1 MSKSIYIIGVRDL
14 NAQCIIKDLIS
25 LNFNIYVNK
34 EEYED
39 IEESIKSFINIYKN
53 EKYDILLLVND
64 EPISFER
71 NMLVLHIS
79 DKEASF
85 FINLINHIIYD
96 EEYRNIDSIPIIDID
111 NNIIKTNGHNL
122 KSGDNIYIDFLDN
135 HFIVDVLDNYKIKID
150 SDQLDKPFIN
160 GRINFIPKTKIIK
173 TSKSPYCKLNKKLD
187 NNYEPFFSSYISS
200 KICFEI
206 IKLSQGILLPLEG
219 WNHYKINDFTIN
231 PNTIIG
237 IYGYN
242 KELIN
247 KISLLNINKINIID
261 SNNFLEN
268 NLYNNIYQVN
278 EFTNE
283 TIILCCINNYEQVI
297 ELDKIIYEKEIP
309 LIFFEVDNL
318 NATIDAVIP
327 LETDRLINIYQIKK
341 EVSYPECMIQN
352 FPNLFEQTVIW
363 AQERFE
369 KNEREFNN
377 LFHDNIIKLLEIYPD
392 ESFWTKGKLQPKPI
406 IYNDQY
412 SKFNEITDKIEWIH
426 QTAVIRCK
434 NYGIISKD
442 INKTKEIIT
451 GIKENIFNI
460 DSLISDMVIMEM
472 IKYLDNNKLMKLEIN
487 MVNNNIIKSE
497 LKINKNIWNKFKCI
511 QNYKLN
517 EFIDEYNKLLQ
528 TNITMITCGPRIIY
542 ADFIPDNKDKLLS
555 ELINSEN
562 NIFSLSCDIEN
573 IDLPDIFIVI

>member
-1 MSKSIYIIGVRDL
+1 MYKSIYIIGAQDL
-14 NAQCIIKDLIS
+14 NAQCIMKDLLS
-25 LNFNIYVNK
+25 LNFSNIYVNK
-34 EEYED
+34 DEYEFID
-39 IEESIKSFINIYKN
+39 ESIKSFINIYEN
-53 EKYDILLLVND
+53 QNYDILLLVNN
-64 EPISFER
+64 EPTCFDK
-71 NMLVLHIS
+71 NMIVLHIS
-79 DKEASF
+79 DKEAVF
-85 FINLINHIIYD
+85 FIDLINHSIHD
-96 EEYRNIDSIPIIDID
+96 EEYRNIDIIPIIDFE
-111 NNIIKTNGHNL
+111 NNIIKTNGHKLIN
-122 KSGDNIYIDFLDN
+122 GDNIYIDFLDTN
-135 HFIVDVLDNYKIKID
+135 YIAEVIDNYQIKINEKK
-150 SDQLDKPFIN
+150 DKIFTN

-173 TSKSPYCKLNKKLD
+173 EDSKYYKSTKKI
-187 NNYEPFFSSYISS
+187 NSNYEAFFSNYISS

-219 WNHYKINDFTIN
+219 WNHYKINDFTIDSK
-231 PNTIIG
+231 TVIG
-237 IYGYN
+237 VYGYN
-242 KELIN
+242 EELI
-247 KISLLNINKINIID
+247 KKLILLNVKINIIESD
-261 SNNFLEN
+261 NINFHD
-268 NLYNNIYQVN
+268 NIYQVN

-309 LIFFEVDNL
+309 LIFYEVDNL

-341 EVSYPECMIQN
+341 EVSYLECMIQN

-369 KNEREFNN
+369 KNERDFNN

-412 SKFNEITDKIEWIH
+412 SKFNEITDRIEWIH
-426 QTAVIRCK
+426 QTALLRCK
-434 NYGIISKD
+434 NYGIIPKE

-497 LKINKNIWNKFKCI
+497 LKINKTIWNKFKCI

-542 ADFIPDNKDKLLS
+542 TDFILDNKEKLLS